1 MSPLKTRH
9 LTLAAA
15 LMALAVVP
23 ACGEDNKPYT
33 PPARDPDSS
42 PSTPVPTAAFTLQ
55 VLHASDMESGVAATD
70 VAPRFSAII
79 RALEDQDP
87 KHTLKLAS
95 GDLWLPG
102 VFYNAGGD
110 PTMNTV
116 VGVPSAGRGDMAI
129 MNEIGF
135 HAASFGNHEFDN
147 GPREIRNIVSK
158 EELKDSSNNVIATWT
173 GASFPYL
180 SANLDFKVNS
190 SDLAGQVVD
199 AGKVID
205 AGNPAAAGMAN
216 KITKSVVFTVDGQK
230 VGVVGATTPQ
240 LPRISSPGT
249 VKTLPD
255 NPTDF
260 DGLAAI
266 IQTEV
271 DALRATGVDKIIL
284 MSHMQ
289 QYNIEVDELA
299 PRLDGV
305 DVIVAGGNH
314 AVWTDSDDA
323 LFTGDVR
330 ENDYP
335 LWKTSKTK
343 EPVAIV
349 NVASNW
355 RYVGRFQA
363 HFDAKGVLIRAL
375 HDPAKNGAY
384 ASTDAV
390 IKTLGAESKVNAKA
404 KKVADTVKGI
414 ISAKDG
420 TLYGKTT
427 VYLNGLRTSVRA
439 EESNLGNLFADACV
453 WYGKKVDATTVIS
466 LGNGGTIRDSIGT
479 VGAGVDPVYGPP
491 MANPG
496 ANKKEGDISQ
506 LDIENSLRFNNPLVL
521 VTVKASELKQVL
533 EHGVSLAPAVEGR
546 FAQVGG
552 LRFEYDVRK
561 TAQVVDKSF
570 KITTPGE
577 RVRKVVVTKADGTE
591 DVVVDNGTVVGDANR
606 TFRMV
611 TSVYLSTGG
620 DTYPFPAFSG
630 LNVVQLSKLPAGGTA
645 SITTEGHEQNVF
657 ATYVQ
662 ATYPMTGPGYSVA
675 DTVRSGDKRILYL
688 AP

>member
-1 MSPLKTRH
+1 MSQLKTRH

-15 LMALAVVP
+15 LLALAVVP
-23 ACGEDNKPYT
+23 ACGGDDKTYS
-33 PPARDPDSS
+33 PPPRDPGGT
-42 PSTPVPTAAFTLQ
+42 PTPVPTAAFTLQ

-79 RALEDQDP
+79 RALEEQDP

-116 VGVPSAGRGDMAI
+116 VGVPSAGRGDMAM

-147 GPREIRNIVSK
+147 GPREIRNIVAK
-158 EELKDSSNNVIATWT
+158 EEVKDASGKVTATWAGT
-173 GASFPYL
+173 AFPYL
-180 SANLDFKVNS
+180 SANLDFSK
-190 SDLAGQVVD
+190 SDLSGQVV
-199 AGKVID
+199 APGKVID
-205 AGNPAAAGMAN
+205 AANPAAAAMAN
-216 KITKSVVFTVDGQK
+216 KVTKSVVFTVDGQS

-255 NPTDF
+255 SSTDY
-260 DGLAAI
+260 DSLAAI

-271 DALRATGVDKIIL
+271 DALRATGVNKIIL

-289 QYNIEVDELA
+289 QYTIEVDELA
-299 PRLDGV
+299 HRLDGV

-330 ENDYP
+330 EHDYP
-335 LWKTSKTK
+335 EWKSSKTN

-363 HFDAKGVLIRAL
+363 SFDDKGVLIRAL
-375 HDPAKNGAY
+375 YDPTKNGAY

-390 IKTLGAESKVNAKA
+390 IEKLGAKDKTIAGVKSA
-404 KKVADTVKGI
+404 ADKVKGI
-414 ISAKDG
+414 IAAKDG
-420 TLYGKTT
+420 TLYGRTT
-427 VYLNGLRTSVRA
+427 VYLNGLRTSART
-439 EESNLGNLFADACV
+439 EETNLGDLFSDACV
-453 WYGKKVDATTVIS
+453 WYGKTVDASTVLS
-466 LGNGGTIRDSIGT
+466 LANGGTMRDSIGT
-479 VGAGVDPVYGPP
+479 VGTGANPTYGPP
-491 MANPG
+491 MANPA
-496 ANKKEGDISQ
+496 ANKREGDISQ

-521 VTVKASELKQVL
+521 VTVKASELKQLL
-533 EHGVSLAPAVEGR
+533 ESGVSTVAPGVTDGR
-546 FAQVGG
+546 FPHVGG
-552 LRFEYDVRK
+552 MRFEYDASK
-561 TAQVVDKSF
+561 TAQVLDASF
-570 KITTPGE
+570 KVTTPGQ
-577 RVRKVVVTKADGTE
+577 RVRKLVVTKADGTE
-591 DVVVDNGTVVGDANR
+591 DVVVENGALVGSADR

-611 TSVYLSTGG
+611 TSVYLSGGG
-620 DTYPFPAFSG
+620 DSYPFPAFAA
-630 LNVVQLSKLPAGGTA
+630 LNKVQLSKLPAGGTA
-645 SITTEGHEQNVF
+645 TIATEGHEQNVF

-662 ATYPMTGPGYSVA
+662 ATYPTTGPGYTQA
-675 DTVRSGDKRILYL
+675 DTARAGDKRILYL
-688 AP
+688 GP